1 MMKEFLWIAAVR
13 LLSVVSLMIRLC
25 LEAGHTL
32 KTMCVSG
39 ARGRK
44 LRNGKLTPIHRQ
56 RIVGLPSSRAWLIE
70 RLPAGAIHRGLPR

>member
-25 LEAGHTL
+25 LEAGRTL

-39 ARGRK
+39 VRGRK
-44 LRNGKLTPIHRQ
+44 LRNGKLTPLHRE
-56 RIVGLPSSRAWLIE
+56 RIVGLPRARAWLIE
-70 RLPAGAIHRGLPR
+70 RLPAGAFHRGLPR

>member
-1 MMKEFLWIAAVR
+1 MMKEFSWIVAVR

-25 LEAGHTL
+25 LEVGRTL

-44 LRNGKLTPIHRQ
+44 LPNGKLTPIHRQ

>member
-25 LEAGHTL
+25 LEAGRTL

-44 LRNGKLTPIHRQ
+44 LRNGKPAPLHRQ
-56 RIVGLPSSRAWLIE
+56 RIVGLPRSRAWLIE
-70 RLPAGAIHRGLPR
+70 RLPAGAIPRGLPR

>member
-1 MMKEFLWIAAVR
+1 MMKEFLWIAAVK

-25 LEAGHTL
+25 LEAGGTL

-39 ARGRK
+39 VRGRK
-44 LRNGKLTPIHRQ
+44 PRNGKLTPIHRQ

-70 RLPAGAIHRGLPR
+70 RLPAGAVHRGPPR

>member
-25 LEAGHTL
+25 LEAGLTL

-39 ARGRK
+39 VRGRK
-44 LRNGKLTPIHRQ
+44 LRNGKPSPLHRQ
-56 RIVGLPSSRAWLIE
+56 RIVGLPRARAWLIE
-70 RLPAGAIHRGLPR
+70 RLPPSAIHRGLPH